1 MIASVKMELWFLDS
15 AEMTRLEADEP
26 LRGLGALIRLYAYLR
41 RQHHAIGNKSTLDKV
56 AHDCSCDVDW
66 LWHIITDYGLFGFS
80 ADGSFYSPYLRQ
92 TLGMTPHPD
101 DPIPSHV
108 RKRRRALYSEDR
120 KDSKDRENIQ
130 SMSAC
135 VCLNDTQQPA
145 DDAAPATDYR
155 SYEKYLKR

>member
-26 LRGLGALIRLYAYLR
+26 LRCLGALIRLYSYLR
-41 RQHHAIGNKSTLDKV
+41 RQHHAIGSKSTLDKV

-66 LWHIITDYGLFGFS
+66 LWHIITDYGLFGVS

-108 RKRRRALYSEDR
+108 RKRRRAPYSEDR

-155 SYEKYLKR
+155 CYEKYLKR

>member
-41 RQHHAIGNKSTLDKV
+41 RQHHAIGSKSTLDKV

-92 TLGMTPHPD
+92 TLGMTPHPGE
-101 DPIPSHV
+101 PVPSRTH
-108 RKRRRALYSEDR
+108 KRRRAPYSENR
-120 KDSKDRENIQ
+120 EYSKDRENKQ
-130 SMSAC
+130 SVSAC
-135 VCLNDTQQPA
+135 VCLDDTQQHE
-145 DDAAPATDYR
+145 DAAPATDYR
-155 SYEKYLKR
+155 SYENYLKR